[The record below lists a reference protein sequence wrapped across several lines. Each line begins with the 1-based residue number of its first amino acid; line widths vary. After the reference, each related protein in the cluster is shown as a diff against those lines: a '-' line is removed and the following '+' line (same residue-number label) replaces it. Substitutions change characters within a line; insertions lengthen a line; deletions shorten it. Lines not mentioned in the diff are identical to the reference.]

1 MKKDEDM
8 DGGKAWRTYSSI
20 PVGVKGSWS
29 TRSEIKVRSGDKGE
43 DDGQQGQQAEL
54 GDQLG

>member
-43 DDGQQGQQAEL
+43 DDGQRG
-54 GDQLG
+54 